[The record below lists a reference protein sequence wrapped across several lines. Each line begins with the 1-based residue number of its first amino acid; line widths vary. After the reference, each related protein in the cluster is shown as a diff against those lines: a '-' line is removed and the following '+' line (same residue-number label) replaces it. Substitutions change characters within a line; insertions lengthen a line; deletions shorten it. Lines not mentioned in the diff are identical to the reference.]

1 MQLYYETKEIIFKEN
16 LKIISKRIKNP
27 CKDFVK
33 KLKYFRETTK
43 NNIEKK
49 LFIKLKK
56 INLIN
61 NSKE

>member
-49 LFIKLKK
+49 AIIFQW
-56 INLIN
+56 
-61 NSKE
+61 